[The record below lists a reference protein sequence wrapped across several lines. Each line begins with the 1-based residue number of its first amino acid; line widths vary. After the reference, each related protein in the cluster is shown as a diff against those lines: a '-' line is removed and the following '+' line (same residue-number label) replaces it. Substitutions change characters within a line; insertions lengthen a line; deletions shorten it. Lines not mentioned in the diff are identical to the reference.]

1 MRVQNYVKFFSFTAF
16 GAPNRARARCG
27 LARSRKN
34 GYLWATKNK
43 KQKTMKLD
51 MKIAVPTRDGVV
63 DDHFGHCAYYTI
75 FAIEADGSLRSTTL
89 PSPEGCGCKSNIAS
103 VLQAEGVRVM
113 LAGNMGAG
121 AKNVLE
127 RHGIKVIRGQRGE
140 VEQLVRDYLA
150 GQVHD
155 SGEACAHHDCH

>member
-1 MRVQNYVKFFSFTAF
+1 MRK
-16 GAPNRARARCG
+16 RARVRET
-27 LARSRKN
+27 RSKTLLKRAKIGTFELSKN
-34 GYLWATKNK
+34 DYKR
-43 KQKTMKLD
+43 MKLD
-51 MKIAVPTRDGVV
+51 VKIAVPTRDGVV

-75 FAIEADGSLRSTTL
+75 FAVEADGSLSSTTL

-127 RHGIKVIRGQRGE
+127 RHGIKVVRGQRGE

-155 SGEACAHHDCH
+155 SGEACDHHDCH

>member
-1 MRVQNYVKFFSFTAF
+1 MRK
-16 GAPNRARARCG
+16 RARVRET
-27 LARSRKN
+27 RSKTLLKRAKIRTFELSKN
-34 GYLWATKNK
+34 DYKR
-43 KQKTMKLD
+43 MKLD
-51 MKIAVPTRDGVV
+51 VKIAVPTRDGVV

-75 FAIEADGSLRSTTL
+75 FAVEADGSLSSTTL

-155 SGEACAHHDCH
+155 SGEACDHHDCH